1 MCMADL
7 TRKTLNFTDR
17 AVTSMNRIREVDGY
31 NETDTV
37 NRAVILNAALLDYM
51 KDGTLTVLDQNGE
64 TVRLVLI

>member
-1 MCMADL
+1 MADL

>member
-1 MCMADL
+1 MADL

-37 NRAVILNAALLDYM
+37 NRAVILNATLLDYM